1 MDDNRIMI
9 VDDNKAFLDEL
20 EETLSL
26 CGYEPIA
33 VPDSQAALKTAQKT
47 NPDAIILDLKM
58 DRMNGFQLAEALKN
72 EKKTLAIPIIA
83 MSGYF
88 PIDGN
93 SNLLDLSKMAGHIKK
108 PFSIADLITELE
120 KVLN

>member
-1 MDDNRIMI
+1 MSDNKIMI

-20 EETLSL
+20 KETLYL

-33 VPDSQAALKTAQKT
+33 VSDSGAAVKTAQRT
-47 NPDAIILDLKM
+47 NPDAIILDLRM
-58 DRMNGFQLAEALKN
+58 DNKNGFQIAEELRQ
-72 EKKTLAIPIIA
+72 EKSTHSIPIIA

-88 PIDGN
+88 PIQGN
-93 SNLLDLSKMAGHIKK
+93 PNLLDLSKMAGRIKK